1 MKGVPSRPR
10 ISVIGSSVLG
20 QTLAKHGCSVWV
32 ARGASDPVL
41 GAVGAIAFFASPVG
55 IQLEVVP
62 EGESSA
68 PNQSACPRFCSFIGY
83 AHLCSDLA
91 PRRMSVILCL
101 SATVSLCGRR
111 HAPRSRSGVS
121 AARWISRYQ
130 IRSLHVRALLHAFRL
145 RVVLIINFL
154 FVFDQSRWTW
164 KSLPRGAAECLDDSA
179 PLHRR
184 CHCALSRCSQSR
196 DCSGL
201 RRSLSAAGWV
211 LRCLCS
217 LASHCAGCAGRR
229 VQQFGCLH

>member
-1 MKGVPSRPR
+1 MLQLLDRVAAEVRWLDSSSSGWLHNVSAVTGFSRICLPWLVSLRHVARRDTTAPRVKGVPSRPR

-55 IQLEVVP
+55 IRLEVVP

-83 AHLCSDLA
+83 AHLCSNLA

-111 HAPRSRSGVS
+111 HAPRSRLGVS

-130 IRSLHVRALLHAFRL
+130 TGVCTFALCCLRSACV
-145 RVVLIINFL
+145 
-154 FVFDQSRWTW
+154 S
-164 KSLPRGAAECLDDSA
+164 C
-179 PLHRR
+179 
-184 CHCALSRCSQSR
+184 
-196 DCSGL
+196 
-201 RRSLSAAGWV
+201 
-211 LRCLCS
+211 
-217 LASHCAGCAGRR
+217 
-229 VQQFGCLH
+229 